1 MMRQCYQRGYLRCAR
16 RKSGSSCWELLWRET
31 DAAGKRVRRT
41 SFIGT
46 VEQYATR
53 ASAQAAANGLRM
65 RVNEVRHRD
74 CARDILFEDLV
85 DHYIHTELSEDATW
99 HSLATRIVYRTY
111 LNKWIRP
118 YWAGNSI
125 YSIRTIDVER
135 WLRSLRRTD
144 GDLLADSTKAKIRNL
159 LSVLFNHAIR
169 YEWFEQGKNPITLV
183 RQSAKRLRTPE
194 VLELTEIRRLLAELK
209 SCFRLM
215 VILAVTTGLRRGE
228 LFALK
233 WNDIDFSNMQVDIQR
248 SIYLGKIG
256 QCKTEASRKPVPL
269 DERVAADL
277 WLWKE
282 VSSFRKADDWIFASA
297 HTAGR
302 RPFWPDAV
310 LQKVIRPAVSRAGI
324 QKLIGWH
331 TFRRTY
337 STPTADQHLRSIPR
351 RAWSKKG
358 RRNNVW
364 PRQFFQKRLISRCQ

>member
-1 MMRQCYQRGYLRCAR
+1 
-16 RKSGSSCWELLWRET
+16 
-31 DAAGKRVRRT
+31 
-41 SFIGT
+41 
-46 VEQYATR
+46 
-53 ASAQAAANGLRM
+53 
-65 RVNEVRHRD
+65 
-74 CARDILFEDLV
+74 
-85 DHYIHTELSEDATW
+85 
-99 HSLATRIVYRTY
+99 
-111 LNKWIRP
+111 
-118 YWAGNSI
+118 
-125 YSIRTIDVER
+125 
-135 WLRSLRRTD
+135 
-144 GDLLADSTKAKIRNL
+144 
-159 LSVLFNHAIR
+159 
-169 YEWFEQGKNPITLV
+169 EWFEQGKNPITLV

-228 LFALK
+228 LFVLK

-310 LQKVIRPAVSRAGI
+310 LQKVIR
-324 QKLIGWH
+324 
-331 TFRRTY
+331 
-337 STPTADQHLRSIPR
+337 
-351 RAWSKKG
+351 
-358 RRNNVW
+358 
-364 PRQFFQKRLISRCQ
+364 